1 MDTILLTG
9 QTGLFSKEIL
19 QYIGETAQVFV
30 TGQKSA
36 GAMKVLRVLPDE
48 EAAAICWASGYDP
61 LPRKHPFS
69 PAVFGL

>member
-36 GAMKVLRVLPDE
+36 GAMKVLPDTVRLFPADQKMKIPTVLLS
-48 EAAAICWASGYDP
+48 C
-61 LPRKHPFS
+61 
-69 PAVFGL
+69 AVIMEFPE